1 MHEQVLAEVD
11 GVFAAGPVTPE
22 SLRNMRVLHGA
33 VMETLRMYPI
43 AVAAMRNATRDFEFA
58 GHLVE
63 KDEPL
68 FIAIGRAVATDND
81 THRVVL
87 RRVFAKT
94 AGSQRGEGAVEIIG
108 AESKMA
114 IVAVDIAGPEG
125 AGRINGQIA
134 CRAPQASQAP
144 LKGGRSII
152 LRPNRF

>member
-1 MHEQVLAEVD
+1 MCCRIYAVLKHRDVHEQVLAEVD

-68 FIAIGRAVATDND
+68 FIAITVSHFLEPWRRPPSKKPGRLCPNEAGFSTQSTFASAAT
-81 THRVVL
+81 
-87 RRVFAKT
+87 
-94 AGSQRGEGAVEIIG
+94 
-108 AESKMA
+108 
-114 IVAVDIAGPEG
+114 
-125 AGRINGQIA
+125 RIRMG
-134 CRAPQASQAP
+134 
-144 LKGGRSII
+144 
-152 LRPNRF
+152 